1 MIIRKIR
8 KIRTIKFLSVEEDVP
23 DEYIGESFEVAEVN
37 EDDGVSGFID
47 WLNGQGTEENP
58 FILDPNSMGAY
69 KVYEGW
75 DIDAFDDSIAVT
87 SKESVAQWLTQKLLL
102 QYDELDYFYEDTS
115 NVGIPYIDKKTKDEL
130 DLIIRNEILGT
141 PGVREILSFS
151 SVVEEREYRLGFSV
165 KTIEGETVWL
175 SIGA

>member
-1 MIIRKIR
+1 MIIRKVR
-8 KIRTIKFLSVEEDVP
+8 KIKTIKFLSVVDDVNFG
-23 DEYIGESFEVAEVN
+23 EYIGESFEAVEVDGSIVA
-37 EDDGVSGFID
+37 FID
-47 WLNGQGTEENP
+47 WLNGQGTEANP
-58 FILDPNSMGAY
+58 FTLDPFEVGTF

-75 DIDAFDDSIAVT
+75 DIDAFDDSIAIT
-87 SKESVAQWLTQKLLL
+87 SKETVAQWLTQKLLL

-141 PGVREILSFS
+141 PGVREILSFN
-151 SVVEEREYRLGFSV
+151 SVVEERLYRLEFSV
-165 KTIEGETVWL
+165 RTIEGETVWL